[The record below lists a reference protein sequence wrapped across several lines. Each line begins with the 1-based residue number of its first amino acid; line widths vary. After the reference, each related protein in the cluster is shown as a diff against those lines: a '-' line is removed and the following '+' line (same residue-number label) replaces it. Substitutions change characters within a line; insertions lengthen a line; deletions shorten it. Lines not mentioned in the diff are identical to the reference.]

1 MDENLT
7 DQQPTIGDNIPPEN
21 SDVTENSALTLFK
34 YCHDVDC
41 DFYNQPQP
49 YSRTLCFEC
58 GAQLFTTPA

>member
-1 MDENLT
+1 MDENLI
-7 DQQPTIGDNIPPEN
+7 DNNQQIGDNIPPAGEEN
-21 SDVTENSALTLFK
+21 NTDVTATLFK

-41 DFYNQPQP
+41 DFYNLPQP